1 VRTDSHEQR
10 ALEIEMRPAASAS
23 FDVCRDARVERVRQF
38 TIQLSPEVPDGKPAL
53 LSIGHGRS
61 VAMWR

>member
-23 FDVCRDARVERVRQF
+23 FDVCRDARVERVRKF
-38 TIQLSPEVPDGKPAL
+38 AIQLSPEVPDG
-53 LSIGHGRS
+53 
-61 VAMWR
+61 